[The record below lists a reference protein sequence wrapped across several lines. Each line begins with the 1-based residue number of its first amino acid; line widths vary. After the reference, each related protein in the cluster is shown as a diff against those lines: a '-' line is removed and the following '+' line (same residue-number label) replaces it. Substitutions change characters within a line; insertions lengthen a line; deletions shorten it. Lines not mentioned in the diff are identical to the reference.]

1 MTIEL
6 SDRAKIVLRLTLFLG
21 TTLLIA
27 FALYWFFFAA
37 PPSVVNTDSTPGDEI
52 ANGSLPG
59 SSDATPGAGGNT
71 PTAGGSGQLPASQV
85 ADGGETI
92 TTQLTSSAVT
102 SPHLTANG
110 TIAYYDPADGR
121 FYTIDEDGNAVA
133 LSLEQFP
140 SAETVVFNNQASA
153 AVIEFPDGSNVVY
166 NFETA
171 KQVTLPEHWEEF
183 SFSADGTEIAS
194 KSIGTDPSNRALVIS
209 AADGSSTK
217 VVAALGAN
225 DDKVTVSWSPASS
238 IVGFSATG
246 SAGDSAFGQH
256 QVYTIGEDGEADGI
270 ITVNGTNY
278 ENIWSPSGKYILY
291 SIADAD
297 DDYRPSLW
305 YVDAEGDRN
314 GDTRVRLGV
323 KTTVDRCV
331 FYNESTIYC
340 GVPTETP
347 IGSGGSPEILDGPD
361 YLYKFSVPSG
371 NAELVAI
378 PSVSTVIKNISIN
391 DDESALYYTDGR
403 GKLNMIR
410 LK

>member
-6 SDRAKIVLRLTLFLG
+6 SDRAKVILRLTFFLG
-21 TTLLIA
+21 TTFLVA

-37 PPSVVNTDSTPGDEI
+37 PPSVVNINPTTENGI
-52 ANGSLPG
+52 TGGSLPG
-59 SSDATPGAGGNT
+59 SENAAPGTSEITPA
-71 PTAGGSGQLPASQV
+71 PTGSGQLPGSQI
-85 ADGGETI
+85 ADGGKTI
-92 TTQLTSSAVT
+92 TTQLTSSAIT
-102 SPHLTANG
+102 SPELTANG
-110 TIAYYDPADGR
+110 SVAYYDPADGR
-121 FYTIDEDGNAVA
+121 FYTIDKNGNAAA

-140 SAETVVFNNQASA
+140 SAETVTFNDEATA

-183 SFSADGTEIAS
+183 SFSADGTKIAS

-209 AADGSSTK
+209 TADGSSTK

-225 DDKVTVSWSPASS
+225 NDKVTVSWSPASS

-246 SAGDSAFGQH
+246 NMGDSAFGQH
-256 QVYTIGEDGEADGI
+256 QIYTIGEDGEADGI

-278 ENIWSPSGKYILY
+278 KNIWSPSGKYILY
-291 SIADAD
+291 SIADAND
-297 DDYRPSLW
+297 EYRPSLW
-305 YVDAEGDRN
+305 YVDAKGDRN
-314 GDTRVRLGV
+314 GSTRVRLGV
-323 KTTVDRCV
+323 KTTVDRCT
-331 FYNESTIYC
+331 FFNESTVYC
-340 GVPTETP
+340 GVPTKTP
-347 IGSGGSPEILDGPD
+347 MGSGGSPEVLSGPD

-371 NAELVAI
+371 TAELIAV
-378 PSVSTVIKNISIN
+378 PTVSTVIKNISIS
-391 DDESALYYTDGR
+391 DDESTLYYTDAR

>member
-6 SDRAKIVLRLTLFLG
+6 SDRAKVVLRLALFLG
-21 TTLLIA
+21 TTFLIA
-27 FALYWFFFAA
+27 FAIYWFFFAA
-37 PPSVVNTDSTPGDEI
+37 PPSVVNTDPAPGDEI
-52 ANGSLPG
+52 VNGSLPG
-59 SSDATPGAGGNT
+59 SSNATTGTGGTTST
-71 PTAGGSGQLPASQV
+71 PEGSGRLPGSQI
-85 ADGGETI
+85 ADGGKTI
-92 TTQLTSSAVT
+92 TTQLTSSAIT
-102 SPHLTANG
+102 SPHLTADG

-121 FYTIDEDGNAVA
+121 FYTIDENGNAVA

-194 KSIGTDPSNRALVIS
+194 KSIGTDPSNRALVIT

-217 VVAALGAN
+217 VIAALGAN

-246 SAGDSAFGQH
+246 SVGNSTFGQH
-256 QVYTIGEDGEADGI
+256 QVYTIGEDGEAKGI
-270 ITVNGTNY
+270 ITVNGTNH
-278 ENIWSPSGKYILY
+278 ESIWSPSGKYILY
-291 SIADAD
+291 SIADSS

-305 YVDAEGDRN
+305 YVDAKGDRH
-314 GDTRVRLGV
+314 GDTRIRLGL
-323 KTTVDRCV
+323 KTTVDRCA
-331 FYNESTIYC
+331 FFDESTVYC

-347 IGSGGSPEILDGPD
+347 LGSGGNSEILDGPD

-371 NAELVAI
+371 TAELIAI
-378 PSVSTVIKNISIN
+378 PTVSTVIKNISIN
-391 DDESALYYTDGR
+391 DGESILYYTDGR